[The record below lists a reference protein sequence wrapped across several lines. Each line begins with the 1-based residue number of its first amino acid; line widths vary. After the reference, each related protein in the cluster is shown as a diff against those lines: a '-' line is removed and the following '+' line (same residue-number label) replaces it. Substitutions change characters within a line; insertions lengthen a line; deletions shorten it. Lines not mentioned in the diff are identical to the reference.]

1 MQQQYIET
9 EYALFLYCWGS
20 VCQGTAATD
29 EKLCFGMC
37 NASKATKH
45 NRIQCF
51 KFYISETR
59 TVLKMLP
66 YHHKLD
72 PTKEIYMQNRND
84 VATREDTKWLI
95 LAFSQK

>member
-1 MQQQYIET
+1 
-9 EYALFLYCWGS
+9 
-20 VCQGTAATD
+20 
-29 EKLCFGMC
+29 MC

-51 KFYISETR
+51 KFYISENR

-72 PTKEIYMQNRND
+72 PTKVIYMQNRND
-84 VATREDTKWLI
+84 VAAREDTK
-95 LAFSQK
+95 